1 MEDNRKR
8 AKKKVTVYTKMTDFV
23 KKFNTVVVCDIKD
36 MPANNIHKMRKQLR
50 GIESEVLC
58 GKSSVMDVAL
68 AKLDKKKL
76 PSHFSEEL
84 VQEFRNILPNRQL
97 CLIFTNKD
105 LGEITKITDQFK
117 LEKQAKVGASS
128 PIEVIIPA
136 GPTGMDASQVEFFQ
150 QVRIQTKVVKN
161 QLDIISDSKILS
173 VGQKITL
180 SEINLMNKF
189 GIKPFKHKINIEY
202 VLLKGKKYDA
212 GILAINDES
221 MKKAFEKGLQNIAA
235 FGLASGVSNKAS
247 APHSIANAFRN
258 IMGLALGTQT
268 EIKQI
273 KGLLNAPKTE
283 VKEEKPKEEKK
294 AEPKK
299 DDKKKPEPKPD
310 DDEDVGFG
318 GLF

>member
-1 MEDNRKR
+1 MEDKKR

-50 GIESEVLC
+50 TIESEVLC

-68 AKLDKKKL
+68 GKLDKKKL
-76 PSHFSEEL
+76 PSHFTPEL
-84 VQEFRNILPNRQL
+84 VDEFRGLLPNRQL

-117 LEKQAKVGASS
+117 LEKQAKVGSSS

-161 QLDIISDSKILS
+161 QLDIISDSRILV

-189 GIKPFKHKINIEY
+189 NIKPFKHKINT
-202 VLLKGKKYDA
+202 
-212 GILAINDES
+212 
-221 MKKAFEKGLQNIAA
+221 MF
-235 FGLASGVSNKAS
+235 
-247 APHSIANAFRN
+247 
-258 IMGLALGTQT
+258 
-268 EIKQI
+268 
-273 KGLLNAPKTE
+273 
-283 VKEEKPKEEKK
+283 
-294 AEPKK
+294 
-299 DDKKKPEPKPD
+299 
-310 DDEDVGFG
+310 
-318 GLF
+318 

>member
-1 MEDNRKR
+1 MEDKKR
-8 AKKKVTVYTKMTDFV
+8 AKKKVTVYNKMTDFV

-50 GIESEVLC
+50 TIESEVLC

-76 PSHFSEEL
+76 PSHFTPEL
-84 VQEFRNILPNRQL
+84 VEEFRGLLPNRQL

-161 QLDIISDSKILS
+161 QLDIISDSRILV

-202 VLLKGKKYDA
+202 VILKGKKYDA

-221 MKKAFEKGLQNIAA
+221 MKKAFERGLQNIAA

-268 EIKQI
+268 EIKQM
-273 KGLLNAPKTE
+273 KGLLNAPTE

-299 DDKKKPEPKPD
+299 DDKKKPEPKPAD

>member
-1 MEDNRKR
+1 MEDKKR

-50 GIESEVLC
+50 TIESEVLC

-68 AKLDKKKL
+68 GKLDKKKL
-76 PSHFSEEL
+76 PSHFTPEL
-84 VQEFRNILPNRQL
+84 VEEFRGLLPNRQL

-117 LEKQAKVGASS
+117 LEKQAKVGSNS

-161 QLDIISDSKILS
+161 QLDIISDSRILV

-202 VLLKGKKYDA
+202 VLLRGKKYDA

-221 MKKAFEKGLQNIAA
+221 MQKAFERGLQNIAA

-268 EIKQI
+268 EIKQM
-273 KGLLNAPKTE
+273 KGLLNAPTE

-299 DDKKKPEPKPD
+299 DDKKKPEPKPAD

>member
-1 MEDNRKR
+1 MEDKKR

-50 GIESEVLC
+50 TIESEVLC

-68 AKLDKKKL
+68 GKLDKNKL
-76 PSHFSEEL
+76 PSHFTPEL
-84 VQEFRNILPNRQL
+84 VEEFRGLLPNRQL

-117 LEKQAKVGASS
+117 LEKQAKVGSSS

-161 QLDIISDSKILS
+161 QLDIISDSRILV

-202 VLLKGKKYDA
+202 VLLRKRYMMQ
-212 GILAINDES
+212 EY
-221 MKKAFEKGLQNIAA
+221 
-235 FGLASGVSNKAS
+235 
-247 APHSIANAFRN
+247 
-258 IMGLALGTQT
+258 
-268 EIKQI
+268 
-273 KGLLNAPKTE
+273 
-283 VKEEKPKEEKK
+283 
-294 AEPKK
+294 
-299 DDKKKPEPKPD
+299 
-310 DDEDVGFG
+310 
-318 GLF
+318 

>member
-1 MEDNRKR
+1 MEDKKR

-50 GIESEVLC
+50 TIESEVLC

-68 AKLDKKKL
+68 GKLDKKKL
-76 PSHFSEEL
+76 PSHFTPEL
-84 VQEFRNILPNRQL
+84 VEEFRGLLPNRQL

-117 LEKQAKVGASS
+117 LEKQAKVGSNS

-161 QLDIISDSKILS
+161 QLDIISDSRILV

-221 MKKAFEKGLQNIAA
+221 MKKAFERGLQNIAA

-268 EIKQI
+268 EIKQM
-273 KGLLNAPKTE
+273 KGLLNAPTE

-299 DDKKKPEPKPD
+299 DDKKKPEPKPAD

>member
-1 MEDNRKR
+1 MEDKKR

-50 GIESEVLC
+50 TIESEVLC

-68 AKLDKKKL
+68 GKLDKKKL
-76 PSHFSEEL
+76 PSHFTPEL
-84 VQEFRNILPNRQL
+84 VEEFRGLLPNRQL

-117 LEKQAKVGASS
+117 LEKQAKVGSNS

-161 QLDIISDSKILS
+161 QLDIISDSRILV

-221 MKKAFEKGLQNIAA
+221 MKKAFERGLQNIAA

-268 EIKQI
+268 EIKQM
-273 KGLLNAPKTE
+273 KGLLNAPTE

-299 DDKKKPEPKPD
+299 DDKKKPEPKPTD